1 MNIRFLETAIWL
13 AQLRNFRAT
22 ADRLNITSAAISN
35 RIAAMEQELG
45 FKLFERDTRDVRL
58 TPEGGTFVEGAR
70 DIVARY
76 NELVRS
82 LDPTSV
88 IKGSVRIGLPP
99 SMALALLPHI
109 ASTLRRQF
117 PNVRFSVLTGLG
129 AGLLRK
135 LEAGE
140 IDIAFVISPTEAGKL
155 RVVDLCTLGMFWVAS
170 PGLVQHG
177 EDEVLTPEDIAAYPI
192 ISYEAGTYN
201 DLRLIDYISGH
212 GPDDLIV
219 HRSNS
224 LTTTVGMAIA
234 GIGIAVLPPVTI
246 QRELR
251 EGSLRVLK
259 VSPTFPP
266 TAYSAVYPE
275 AATSRLPA
283 LVASIACDAATAFCS
298 LYDDSLAYRG

>member
-45 FKLFERDTRDVRL
+45 FKLFERDTRDVSL
-58 TPEGGTFVEGAR
+58 TAEGATFVEGAR

-99 SMALALLPHI
+99 SMALALLPYI

-117 PNVRFSVLTGLG
+117 PNVRFSVLTLG
-129 AGLLRK
+129 AGMLRK
-135 LEAGE
+135 LETGE
-140 IDIAFVISPTEAGKL
+140 IDIALVISPSEAGKL
-155 RVVDLCTLGMFWVAS
+155 RVVELCTLGMFWVAS
-170 PGLVQHG
+170 PSLVQHG

-192 ISYEAGTYN
+192 ISYEAGAYN
-201 DLRLIDYISGH
+201 DLRLLDYISGH
-212 GPDDLIV
+212 GPDEPIV

-234 GIGIAVLPPVTI
+234 GIGVAVLPPVTI

-259 VSPTFPP
+259 VSPTFPS
-266 TAYSAVYPE
+266 TSYAAVYPE

-283 LVASIACDAATAFCS
+283 LVASIACDAAAAFCS